1 MKINLS
7 FKVTLLAVVS
17 ATCLPGC
24 NQSSAQVGLP
34 AVLVVA
40 AQPAESGPQTKQPKA
55 TSSNGEVQPIE
66 GDTVETQFD
75 TSTLPVPAEIP
86 DFVHRGISWLV
97 EAQHK
102 NGGWGGGSHANQSQL
117 DPHSIKTDPA
127 TTAFAAMAL
136 LRTGHTTSSGD
147 YQQTVLRAAEYLL
160 DAVESA
166 SEEGPKITEITGTQ
180 PQAKLGPLVDTS
192 MTAQFLARLL
202 PTLQKKSKL
211 HKRTDVAL
219 DKCLTKL
226 QASQKADGSWN
237 VGGGW
242 APVLQSSLSST
253 ALELAQVGGK
263 KIAPQ
268 SLKRAREYQN
278 RNINSDTGVAVAG
291 GLGGAAGVELYAFSS
306 AQRANAADAS
316 SAERTVRK
324 AKAAGRLPQNASVS
338 KENLQLLGVG
348 EDKAVR
354 WAKSVKQKNA
364 QLARLDDDRLLA
376 GFGNNGGEEFLS
388 YLMTS
393 ESLVICGGNDW
404 TKWNNKMH
412 TRLNKIQNSDGSWNG
427 HHCISSPV
435 FCTAAVVQCLT
446 SDRDVKTLAKVAHQ
460 AELASVD

>member
-1 MKINLS
+1 MA
-7 FKVTLLAVVS
+7 TLFAVVS
-17 ATCLPGC
+17 ASCLPGC
-24 NQSSAQVGLP
+24 NQSNAQTGRP
-34 AVLVVA
+34 SSPVVA
-40 AQPAESGPQTKQPKA
+40 AQPAESGPQSA
-55 TSSNGEVQPIE
+55 S
-66 GDTVETQFD
+66 VETLVKID
-75 TSTLPVPAEIP
+75 TLPVPKEIP

-117 DPHSIKTDPA
+117 DPHTIKTDPA

-136 LRTGHTTSSGD
+136 LRTGHTPSRGD
-147 YQQTVLRAAEYLL
+147 HQKTVLRATEYLL
-160 DAVESA
+160 GIVESA
-166 SEEGPKITEITGTQ
+166 SEEGPKITDITGTQ
-180 PQAKLGPLVDTS
+180 PQAKLGPIVDTS
-192 MTAQFLARLL
+192 MTAQFLARVL
-202 PTLQKKSKL
+202 PTIKKKSKL
-211 HKRTDVAL
+211 HSRTDAAL

-253 ALELAQVGGK
+253 ALELAQANGK
-263 KIAPQ
+263 KIQRQ
-268 SLKRAREYQN
+268 SLSRARAFQN
-278 RNINSDTGVAVAG
+278 SSIDKDTGVAG
-291 GLGGAAGVELYAFSS
+291 GLRSSAGIELYAFSS

-316 SAERTVRK
+316 SAERVVKQAKADGKIAQDAPVSKQTLQKLGVDK
-324 AKAAGRLPQNASVS
+324 AKA
-338 KENLQLLGVG
+338 K
-348 EDKAVR
+348 R
-354 WAKSVKQKNA
+354 WADSVKQKNA

-393 ESLVICGGNDW
+393 ESLVISGGKDW
-404 TKWNNKMH
+404 TKWNDKMH
-412 TRLNKIQNSDGSWNG
+412 SRLTKIQNADGSWNG

-446 SDRDVKTLAKVAHQ
+446 SDRDAITLARVARQ